1 MTIRALVSMIAA
13 AAIFA
18 LAGCSQLKE
27 TPEAATISNAI
38 SALPGFNRTSG
49 LDVHAVRA
57 IKTVIIHKIA
67 VMPLIELPDEVD
79 KTLPAGSAESVTA
92 DLYARATV
100 MGGWDVVPQDNVET
114 AMQQLPPTT
123 QANMDQ
129 NALQLGRKVVA
140 DGVIYGAVTRYRER
154 VGFEYAIQSPAAVAF
169 TLYFVDENTK
179 QVVWTAK
186 FAREQK
192 TLSENVL
199 DLPNFLENKARWVR
213 AHDIAAGGIQ
223 GSLDDLQSRL
233 TIMPVLQG
241 K

>member
-1 MTIRALVSMIAA
+1 
-13 AAIFA
+13 
-18 LAGCSQLKE
+18 
-27 TPEAATISNAI
+27 
-38 SALPGFNRTSG
+38 
-49 LDVHAVRA
+49 
-57 IKTVIIHKIA
+57 
-67 VMPLIELPDEVD
+67 
-79 KTLPAGSAESVTA
+79 
-92 DLYARATV
+92 
-100 MGGWDVVPQDNVET
+100 VPQDDVET

-123 QANMDQ
+123 QADMDQ
-129 NALQLGRKVVA
+129 NALQLGRTVAA

-154 VGFEYAIQSPAAVAF
+154 VGFEYAVQSPASVAF

-199 DLPNFLENKARWVR
+199 DLPNFLENRARWVR
-213 AHDIAAGGIQ
+213 AHDIAAEGLQ
-223 GSLDDLQSRL
+223 GALDNLQSKL

>member
-1 MTIRALVSMIAA
+1 MRGLLGVAA
-13 AAIFA
+13 VAAILA
-18 LAGCSQLKE
+18 LAGCAQFKE

-67 VMPLIELPDEVD
+67 VMPLIELPDQID
-79 KTLPAGSAESVTA
+79 GTLPAGSAESVTA
-92 DLYARATV
+92 DLYARAAV
-100 MGGWDVVPQDNVET
+100 MGGWEVVPQDDVVA
-114 AMQQLPPTT
+114 AMEQLPPTT
-123 QANMDQ
+123 QADMDQ
-129 NALQLGRKVVA
+129 NALQLGRKVAA

-154 VGFEYAIQSPAAVAF
+154 VGFEYAVQTPAAVAF

-192 TLSENVL
+192 TLSQNVL
-199 DLPNFLENKARWVR
+199 DLPNFLENRARWVR
-213 AHDIAAGGIQ
+213 AHDIAAQGIQ
-223 GSLDDLQSRL
+223 GALDDLQSRL

>member
-1 MTIRALVSMIAA
+1 MRGFAGVAAA
-13 AAIFA
+13 AAILA
-18 LAGCSQLKE
+18 LAGCAQFKE

-67 VMPLIELPDEVD
+67 VMPLIELPDQID
-79 KTLPAGSAESVTA
+79 GTLPAGSAESVTA
-92 DLYARATV
+92 DLYARAAV
-100 MGGWDVVPQDNVET
+100 MGGWEVVPQDDVGA
-114 AMQQLPPTT
+114 AMEQLPPTT
-123 QANMDQ
+123 QADMDQ
-129 NALQLGRKVVA
+129 NALQLGRKVAA

-154 VGFEYAIQSPAAVAF
+154 VGFEYAIQTPAAVAF

-179 QVVWTAK
+179 QVVWTGK

-192 TLSENVL
+192 TLSQNVL

-213 AHDIAAGGIQ
+213 AHDIAAQGIQ
-223 GSLDDLQSRL
+223 GALDDLQSRL

>member
-1 MTIRALVSMIAA
+1 MRGLLGVAA
-13 AAIFA
+13 VAAILA
-18 LAGCSQLKE
+18 LAGCAQFKE

-67 VMPLIELPDEVD
+67 VMPLIELPDQID
-79 KTLPAGSAESVTA
+79 GTLPAGAAESVTA
-92 DLYARATV
+92 DLYARAAV
-100 MGGWDVVPQDNVET
+100 MGGWEVVPQDDVGA
-114 AMQQLPPTT
+114 AMEQLPPTT
-123 QANMDQ
+123 QADMDQ
-129 NALQLGRKVVA
+129 NALQLGRKVAA

-154 VGFEYAIQSPAAVAF
+154 VGFEYAVQTPAAVAF

-179 QVVWTAK
+179 QVVWTGK

-192 TLSENVL
+192 TLSQNVL
-199 DLPNFLENKARWVR
+199 DLPNFLENRARWVR
-213 AHDIAAGGIQ
+213 AHDIAAQGIQ
-223 GSLDDLQSRL
+223 GALDDLQSRL

>member
-1 MTIRALVSMIAA
+1 MRGLLGVAA
-13 AAIFA
+13 VAAILA
-18 LAGCSQLKE
+18 LAGCAQFKE

-67 VMPLIELPDEVD
+67 VMPLIELPDQID
-79 KTLPAGSAESVTA
+79 GTLPAGSAESVTA
-92 DLYARATV
+92 DLYARAAV
-100 MGGWDVVPQDNVET
+100 MGGWEVVPQDDVGA
-114 AMQQLPPTT
+114 AMEQLPPTT
-123 QANMDQ
+123 QADMDQ
-129 NALQLGRKVVA
+129 NALQLGRKVAA

-154 VGFEYAIQSPAAVAF
+154 VGFEYAVQTPAAVAF

-179 QVVWTAK
+179 QVVWTGK

-192 TLSENVL
+192 TLSQNVL
-199 DLPNFLENKARWVR
+199 DLPNFLENRARWVR
-213 AHDIAAGGIQ
+213 AHDIAAQGIQ
-223 GSLDDLQSRL
+223 GALDDLQSRL